1 MTESRAFEAT
11 VKSFLVG
18 LSVGVLLATIL
29 KQRDHSRPTEPARD
43 MVDIASVE
51 SFPASDSP
59 GY

>member
-1 MTESRAFEAT
+1 MTESAALET
-11 VKSFLVG
+11 SVKNFLLG

-29 KQRDHSRPTEPARD
+29 KPRDSRPPEPARD
-43 MVDIASVE
+43 IVAIASEE